1 MNTAP
6 WDRKPLHLLF
16 NGRRGRWTWII
27 GGVILVALCLGVMWA
42 ARAPSGEEA
51 ASVGNDLWG
60 QGSVMW
66 AMLATVMV
74 LGLLYGSLWAIRL
87 FTQQG
92 RWAREGADLV
102 RLRTTIRLGNN
113 QMLHVV
119 QFGSQLL
126 LVGSSQT
133 GLALLGKMPASPPA
147 SPSPDFGQTLTEAL
161 EREED

>member
-1 MNTAP
+1 M
-6 WDRKPLHLLF
+6 
-16 NGRRGRWTWII
+16 
-27 GGVILVALCLGVMWA
+27 
-42 ARAPSGEEA
+42 
-51 ASVGNDLWG
+51 
-60 QGSVMW
+60 
-66 AMLATVMV
+66 VMV

-87 FTQQG
+87 FAQQG

-126 LVGSSQT
+126 LVGSSQM

-147 SPSPDFGQTLTEAL
+147 PPSPDFGQTLTEAL